1 MSLDLIILGELKR
14 KKQHIGEMRRD
25 LRNRNIY
32 KVVRFSLGT
41 LYKQIKE
48 LERKGYVI
56 GEKREQKGREIIVY
70 SVTSKGIEFFQKI
83 LEDRMKLY
91 ETNIFI
97 DINELIVNFEF
108 INKKDQLRYFD
119 YIKDGLEKKRQKF
132 FENENFV
139 SYTDKMIFRQ
149 QIKVINALK
158 EWIMEEKNKILLD
171 QN

>member
-14 KKQHIGEMRRD
+14 KSQHIGEMRRN
-25 LRNRNIY
+25 LKNKNIH
-32 KVVRFSLGT
+32 KVIHFNLGT
-41 LYKQIKE
+41 LYKQIKKLQE
-48 LERKGYVI
+48 KEYVI
-56 GEKREQKGREIIVY
+56 GEKRKQRGKEIIVY
-70 SVTSKGIEFFQKI
+70 SVTLKGVEFFQKI
-83 LEDRMKLY
+83 LEDRVKLY

-119 YIKDGLEKKRQKF
+119 YIKDGLEKKTQKF

-149 QIKVINALK
+149 QIRVINALK
-158 EWIMEEKNKILLD
+158 EWIMEEKNGILLD

>member
-25 LRNRNIY
+25 LRNRNIH

-70 SVTSKGIEFFQKI
+70 SVTSKGIDFFQKI

-149 QIKVINALK
+149 QIKVMNALK
-158 EWIMEEKNKILLD
+158 EWIMEEKNEILLD